1 MDFTWLTK
9 LEWKVFNVMK
19 QEGPTKLI
27 QANHITCCGPGSPNS
42 SSFQRMHLKTKS
54 WWYAAGKLDQ
64 HEHFA
69 VQFMATAWTTYMHG
83 QICSWYITKRLLVF
97 FFFFSSTAK
106 RHHSWP
112 TVPYFEGKVINW
124 TNFLVTMLLNIP
136 EPAREVGQL
145 TS

>member
-97 FFFFSSTAK
+97 FFFFHRQQRDITRDQQCHTSK
-106 RHHSWP
+106 EKW
-112 TVPYFEGKVINW
+112 
-124 TNFLVTMLLNIP
+124 
-136 EPAREVGQL
+136 L
-145 TS
+145 TEQIFSLPCS